1 MDKSK
6 SGAWAMR
13 SVIDFF
19 SKDCVPLSDV
29 RKPRQGAVCVRVDH
43 CVEDLRIHDV

>member
-6 SGAWAMR
+6 SGAWEMR
-13 SVIDFF
+13 SVIDIF
-19 SKDCVPLSDV
+19 SKDCVPLLDV
-29 RKPRQGAVCVRVDH
+29 RKPSQGAACVRVDR